1 MSVFVGGVCV
11 LVSVAHRVDHGSRS
25 DDVHVCVMCL
35 VSPPVGLIGGGWM
48 GREGESCVCGLGL
61 AVWCVS

>member
-1 MSVFVGGVCV
+1 MCWCPWRIEWITE
-11 LVSVAHRVDHGSRS
+11 ADPIDPIRS
-25 DDVHVCVMCL
+25 SDVHVCVMCL

>member
-1 MSVFVGGVCV
+1 VCV
-11 LVSVAHRVDHGSRS
+11 GVRGASSGSRKPIRS
-25 DDVHVCVMCL
+25 DPIRSSDVHVCVMCL